1 MAGRGGAGAMSKR
14 LMERMLGMFRS
25 RTQVGVDRAGNH
37 YFSRVEEVDGA
48 MKEKR
53 WIEFKGDRDPTT
65 VPVEWICWLNG
76 QRKKAPTPEEL
87 AELEARR
94 ERVKQNVELLK
105 KKEEEER
112 RAGVRPVKTIGVFFM
127 LLLSFHYFVLSV
139 VYPFGVPSID
149 CLVCDNSDYYS
160 SCSTKTFQTYAVAI
174 CAA

>member
-65 VPVEWICWLNG
+65 VPG
-76 QRKKAPTPEEL
+76 YASYR
-87 AELEARR
+87 
-94 ERVKQNVELLK
+94 LL
-105 KKEEEER
+105 
-112 RAGVRPVKTIGVFFM
+112 G
-127 LLLSFHYFVLSV
+127 L
-139 VYPFGVPSID
+139 
-149 CLVCDNSDYYS
+149 
-160 SCSTKTFQTYAVAI
+160 
-174 CAA
+174 